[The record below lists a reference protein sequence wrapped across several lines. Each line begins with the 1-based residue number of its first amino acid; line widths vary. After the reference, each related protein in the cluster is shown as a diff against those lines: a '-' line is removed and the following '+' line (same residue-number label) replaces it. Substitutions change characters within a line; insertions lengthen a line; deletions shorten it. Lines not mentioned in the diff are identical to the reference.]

1 MQGTSIKHWSEDDR
15 PREKMLLKGADAL
28 SNAEL
33 LAILINNGTRE
44 KSAVDV
50 AKALLAAAGNEL
62 LQLGRFS
69 VKDMVKLKV
78 KGLGEAKAVA
88 IAAALELGIRREAAD
103 RKKEVVLH
111 SKDIAEF
118 LRAKLQYMKREVF
131 AVVFLNR
138 ANKVMHHEIISEGG
152 ITGTVA
158 DPRIILK
165 RALEYDA
172 VNIIL
177 CHNHPSGSIKP
188 SRQDE
193 ELTQKIKEAAKYL
206 DITVMDHIIVS
217 DEGYY
222 SFADE
227 GIL

>member
-1 MQGTSIKHWSEDDR
+1 MQGTSIKHWAEDDR
-15 PREKMLLKGADAL
+15 PREKMLMKGTEAL

-33 LAILINNGTRE
+33 LAIIINNGTKD

-50 AKALLAAAGNEL
+50 AKELLAVVQNEIY
-62 LQLGRFS
+62 QLGRLS

-78 KGLGEAKAVA
+78 KGIGEAKAVT
-88 IAAALELGIRREAAD
+88 IAAALELGIRRETAD
-103 RKKEVVLH
+103 RKRTTVTH
-111 SKDIAEF
+111 SRDIAEF
-118 LRAKLQYMKREVF
+118 LRAKLQYKKHEVF

-138 ANKVMHHEIISEGG
+138 ANKIMHYEVISEGG

-165 RALEYDA
+165 KTLEHDA

-193 ELTQKIKEAAKYL
+193 EITQKIKEAARFL
-206 DITVMDHIIVS
+206 DVKVLDHIIVS
-217 DEGYY
+217 EEGYY

>member
-15 PREKMLLKGADAL
+15 PREKMLLKGTDAL

-33 LAILINNGTRE
+33 LAIIINNGTKE

-50 AKALLAAAGNEL
+50 AKELLAAVGNDL
-62 LQLGRFS
+62 HRLGRLS
-69 VKDMVKLKV
+69 VKEIVKLKV
-78 KGLGEAKAVA
+78 KGIGEAKAVA
-88 IAAALELGIRREAAD
+88 IAAALEVGIRRDAAD
-103 RKKEVVLH
+103 NKKEVVLQ
-111 SKDIAEF
+111 SRDVAEF
-118 LRAKLQYMKREVF
+118 LRAKLKYMKREVF
-131 AVVFLNR
+131 VVVFLNR
-138 ANKVMHHEIISEGG
+138 ANKIMHHEIISEGG

-165 RALEYDA
+165 KALEHDA

-193 ELTQKIKEAAKYL
+193 ELTQKIKEAARYL
-206 DITVMDHIIVS
+206 DIKVMDHIIVS
-217 DEGYY
+217 EEGYY

-227 GIL
+227 GLL

>member
-1 MQGTSIKHWSEDDR
+1 MQGTSIKHWAEDDR
-15 PREKMLLKGADAL
+15 PREKMLMKGTEAL

-33 LAILINNGTRE
+33 LAIIINNGTKD

-50 AKALLAAAGNEL
+50 AKELLAVVQNEIY
-62 LQLGRFS
+62 QLGRLS
-69 VKDMVKLKV
+69 VKEMVKLKV
-78 KGLGEAKAVA
+78 KGIGEAKAVT
-88 IAAALELGIRREAAD
+88 IAAALELGIRRETAD
-103 RKKEVVLH
+103 RKRTTVTH
-111 SKDIAEF
+111 SRDIAEF
-118 LRAKLQYMKREVF
+118 LRAKLQYKKHEVF

-138 ANKVMHHEIISEGG
+138 ANKIMHYEVISEGG

-165 RALEYDA
+165 KTLEHDA

-193 ELTQKIKEAAKYL
+193 EITQKIKEAARFL
-206 DITVMDHIIVS
+206 DVKVLDHIIVS
-217 DEGYY
+217 EEGYY